1 MSRPKLKSVFIVDDD
16 PDICEILQD
25 LLESY
30 GYRVATA
37 ANGADALDKLR
48 AGEEPCLILLDLMMP
63 VMDGIEFRDEQLRDP
78 ALAAIPV
85 VIVSA
90 GGDVAAKAAAAGVE
104 GLTKPVD
111 IDVLLATIR
120 RFCCTEEAANR

>member
-1 MSRPKLKSVFIVDDD
+1 
-16 PDICEILQD
+16 
-25 LLESY
+25 
-30 GYRVATA
+30 
-37 ANGADALDKLR
+37 
-48 AGEEPCLILLDLMMP
+48 
-63 VMDGIEFRDEQLRDP
+63 MDGIEFRDEQLRDP